1 MPSTMV
7 PKMQI
12 VKILLQKDVRKKK
25 HFKRELDRYSISKV
39 IKETDDDESY
49 DLDLPIFIVGY
60 SKMRRGISF
69 RSKKRVPTHMLVL
82 YNIISATDSNL
93 MNQIKKVEVHSTV
106 KADVY

>member
-69 RSKKRVPTHMLVL
+69 RSKKRVLEKDGDNMRPNT
-82 YNIISATDSNL
+82 
-93 MNQIKKVEVHSTV
+93 QF
-106 KADVY
+106 VY